1 LLTFIVLLTLAR
13 RHLDKLQV
21 GDLTA
26 LYLVLYAV
34 GRTLLELV
42 RLDSRTV
49 SLAGVDLGI
58 PVATLVSIIIAMP
71 MAGLLLWRHV
81 LQKGK

>member
-13 RHLDKLQV
+13 RQWRNLQI

-26 LYLVLYAV
+26 LYLVFYAV
-34 GRTLLELV
+34 GRTLLELI

-49 SLAGVDLGI
+49 SLAGLDLGL
-58 PVATLVSIIIAMP
+58 PVATLVSIIIAIP
-71 MAGLLLWRHV
+71 MAGLLIWRHV
-81 LQKGK
+81 LHRGD